1 MFWKNTV
8 LAPRPRR
15 APSPRP
21 QAGRR
26 RSGCLEREW
35 LIRRYALH
43 KTEYATPMNTIEM
56 FLISIFIVL
65 TPVLLLFVVR
75 ER

>member
-1 MFWKNTV
+1 M
-8 LAPRPRR
+8 
-15 APSPRP
+15 
-21 QAGRR
+21 
-26 RSGCLEREW
+26 
-35 LIRRYALH
+35 YALQ
-43 KTEYATPMNTIEM
+43 KTENATPMNPIEM

>member
-1 MFWKNTV
+1 M
-8 LAPRPRR
+8 
-15 APSPRP
+15 
-21 QAGRR
+21 
-26 RSGCLEREW
+26 
-35 LIRRYALH
+35 YALH